1 MANMTISD
9 RNQMNRATLTDGT
22 GVRIG
27 SFGRRVL
34 AVYLIVASAV
44 LAVLLVAA
52 AQVFDG
58 WHHLVVIGDLLVV
71 LFGIAAWAYPD
82 RKHA

>member
-1 MANMTISD
+1 MANMTTSD
-9 RNQMNRATLTDGT
+9 RNQMDRAALTDGT
-22 GVRIG
+22 AVRIG
-27 SFGRRVL
+27 SFGRRVM
-34 AVYLIVASAV
+34 AAYLVVASAV
-44 LAVLLVAA
+44 LGVLLVWA

-58 WHHLVVIGDLLVV
+58 WHHLVVIADLLVV

>member
-9 RNQMNRATLTDGT
+9 YNQMDRARFTDGN

-27 SFGRRVL
+27 RFGRRIL
-34 AVYLIVASAV
+34 AAYLVVASAV
-44 LAVLLVAA
+44 LAFLLFWA

-58 WHHLVVIGDLLVV
+58 WPHLIVIGDLLVV
-71 LFGIAAWAYPD
+71 LFGIAAWVYPD